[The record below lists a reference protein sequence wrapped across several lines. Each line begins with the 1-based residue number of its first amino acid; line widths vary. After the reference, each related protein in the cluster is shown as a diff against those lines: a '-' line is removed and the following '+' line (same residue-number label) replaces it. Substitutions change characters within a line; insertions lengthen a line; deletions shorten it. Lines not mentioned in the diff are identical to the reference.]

1 MLTEETQQGPWFLD
15 VLGHKHPGGLYRY
28 HQDWVERLARA
39 ADGSLNSHTIGE
51 KQHENRT

>member
-1 MLTEETQQGPWFLD
+1 

-39 ADGSLNSHTIGE
+39 AEAAAAKKAG
-51 KQHENRT
+51 